1 MQAGTAGEAVGLVG
15 CFRAGEGVYL
25 EVDATEPEEQADG
38 RGCAGALGVGEW
50 DCLGVSWGGVKGREG
65 DACGTGKSEEWCGIL
80 GDGF

>member
-15 CFRAGEGVYL
+15 CFGAGEGVYL
-25 EVDATEPEEQADG
+25 EVDATKPEEQADG